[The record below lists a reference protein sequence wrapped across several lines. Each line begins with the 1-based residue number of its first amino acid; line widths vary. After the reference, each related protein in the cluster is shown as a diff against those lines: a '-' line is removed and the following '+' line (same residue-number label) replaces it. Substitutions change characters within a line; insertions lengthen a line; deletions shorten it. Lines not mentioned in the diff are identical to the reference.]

1 LRNCC
6 VTVVQTSD
14 GIIGKKNQKMNLQ
27 SAAENESPRKT
38 RSKLEAHREA
48 IFALRRKHWT
58 YRQIAKWL
66 NEHGVPVTFPSV
78 YRFCERAIARRPR
91 NTSPLEV
98 EQAAPIFTPTPQTT
112 NNKTTNQYRFNLE
125 I

>member
-1 LRNCC
+1 
-6 VTVVQTSD
+6 
-14 GIIGKKNQKMNLQ
+14 MNLQ
-27 SAAENESPRKT
+27 SAAEKESPRRT

-58 YRQIAKWL
+58 YREIAQWL
-66 NEHGVPVTFPSV
+66 NEHGVSVTFPSV

-91 NTSPLEV
+91 SQSPLEM
-98 EQAAPIFTPTPQTT
+98 EAEKPIFIPKLQSTTNPTPMS
-112 NNKTTNQYRFNLE
+112 KHRFNLD